1 MIQMYQQ
8 ILSHVVSLRGK
19 FCTVNFALLF
29 VEGRWVPGVIL
40 TSASVREAN
49 CVPIMAVSVS
59 NNKLYLNCSRDLVSY

>member
-8 ILSHVVSLRGK
+8 ILSHVVSIRDK
-19 FCTVNFALLF
+19 FCMVNFVLLV
-29 VEGRWVPGVIL
+29 VEGRWVPGVTL

-59 NNKLYLNCSRDLVSY
+59 KSKFYLKCSLDFVSY